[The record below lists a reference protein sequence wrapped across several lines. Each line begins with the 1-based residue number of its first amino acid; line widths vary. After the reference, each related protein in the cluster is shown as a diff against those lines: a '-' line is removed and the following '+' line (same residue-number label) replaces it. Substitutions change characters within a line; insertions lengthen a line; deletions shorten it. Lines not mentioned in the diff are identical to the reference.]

1 MNEKKLV
8 LTSSCVEISEHKD
21 YLELENLVC
30 YYNYPN
36 ANGTQLDYGK
46 TKEEHAATL
55 EKAKTLL
62 LMPVYAKC
70 AVNWKGQPTF
80 KGHEV
85 SYDKNGNVQ
94 FGTMPIGIHHKVRIK
109 KADIVAADGT
119 PQRLPCLF
127 ATQRVW
133 KRNKNAVAAIRRLFS
148 EGKLFNSWEVE
159 SEQYTFHQGTKH
171 LEEYSFLG
179 NTFLGYEYASPAY
192 GTGGGAKVISVASQ
206 EKMPLNPLSES
217 ELIVA
222 EALYQ
227 DSLERQN
234 NGNEVSEAMLDNE
247 NFEVTIEETPV
258 VETSA
263 QEAEETENIEVETS
277 EEVNEQEEELSFEVN
292 MEAEVEED
300 PSEETPEVSQMEETE
315 EEKSSVEAPVVAEI
329 ESEDE
334 PQVAPETETSTD
346 EPEVSEN
353 VDVSMLTT
361 TDLRNAVDR
370 AYRKFIGE
378 DNYRDFWVSQMFPAD
393 SVAWIKEYGR
403 HAKELD
409 FVEVVYEAVG
419 NEVVIVSA
427 TPVTLVASPRE
438 MNQLLSEKD
447 EKIEK
452 LTQENSEL
460 SEIKVKYEAEQA
472 EKRKAEHEQEVA
484 NLRSYAK
491 NSGYFTDEE
500 LESTEMSS
508 LFEEVKSA
516 EIKAMIADRAVAEKS
531 RVEVDTS
538 AAHGTV
544 PSAVQTPRMELSFDN
559 SAENAKKKRSSQWNA
574 FIGK

>member
-30 YYNYPN
+30 YYDYPN
-36 ANGTQLDYGK
+36 ANGTQMNYGK

-85 SYDKNGNVQ
+85 SYDKDGNVQ
-94 FGTMPIGIHHKVRIK
+94 FGTMPIGIHYKVRIK

-159 SEQYTFHQGTKH
+159 SEQYTFREGTKH

-206 EKMPLNPLSES
+206 DMSTKLLSES
-217 ELIVA
+217 ELMVA

-227 DSLERQN
+227 DALEQQN

-247 NFEVTIEETPV
+247 NFEVTLKENSATE
-258 VETSA
+258 ETSA
-263 QEAEETENIEVETS
+263 VTEISEQEHTEATEVE
-277 EEVNEQEEELSFEVN
+277 NEELSFEVQ
-292 MEAEVEED
+292 MEAEVEEASANND
-300 PSEETPEVSQMEETE
+300 LPEVETSEVEQEE
-315 EEKSSVEAPVVAEI
+315 VAEEVAEAEPAV
-329 ESEDE
+329 ESASE
-334 PQVAPETETSTD
+334 VASEVAAEPETETS
-346 EPEVSEN
+346 EESVEVSMMTE
-353 VDVSMLTT
+353 S
-361 TDLRNAVDR
+361 DLRRAVSR
-370 AYRKFIGE
+370 AYQKHLGE
-378 DNYRDFWVSQMFPAD
+378 DTCRDFWVSQMFPAD
-393 SVAWIKEYGR
+393 SIAWIKEYGR
-403 HAKELD
+403 NAKELD
-409 FVEVVYEAVG
+409 FVEVAYAVAG
-419 NEVVIVSA
+419 DEVTILS
-427 TPVTLVASPRE
+427 TTLVTLVASPRE
-438 MNQLLSEKD
+438 LNKLMSEKD
-447 EKIEK
+447 EKISALIK
-452 LTQENSEL
+452 ENSEL
-460 SEIKVKYEAEQA
+460 SEIKAKYEAEQA
-472 EKRKAEHEQEVA
+472 EKRKAQHEKEVSE
-484 NLRSYAK
+484 LRAYAK
-491 NSGYFTDEE
+491 NSGYFTEEE
-500 LESTEMSS
+500 LNSVEMSS
-508 LFEEVKSA
+508 MFEDVKAA
-516 EIKAMIADRAVAEKS
+516 EIKAMIADRFIAEKS
-531 RVEVDTS
+531 KEVETSTTHTS
-538 AAHGTV
+538 AAI
-544 PSAVQTPRMELSFDN
+544 VQPPRQELSFDG
-559 SAENAKKKRSSQWNA
+559 AENTKKQRSKQWSA